1 MKVEETWTLKTRF
14 LDFTRGKK
22 IDLKEKLNM
31 NKKMVASLAAAMVL
45 GVASTSFAAS
55 NPFVDVPAK
64 HWSYDAV
71 AKLANAGIV
80 DGYGDGTFRGDK
92 TISRY
97 EMAQIVAKALAH
109 SDKATA
115 EQKASLDK
123 LSVEF
128 SEELEGLNVRV
139 TKLEKNSSTVKVS
152 GEARLQYEDF
162 SDTANGLGLR
172 TRIHLDG
179 AINDQWSYY
188 GRLQSENNLRG
199 ESGDDKV
206 TMDNAYVK
214 GQLFGTTATIGRF
227 DYIPNN
233 GLMIDSTLNGVNLEV
248 GNVLKANV
256 FYGKDNNKDAWGAD
270 EEIATNHLEV
280 TGLTLNYDASKATAL
295 TGGYYQFKNKDNDAL
310 NNGTYFGSNDNT
322 RKVWEA
328 GFNTKFSKN
337 WALNTSYGQSD
348 ADTEDK
354 AYYAEF
360 AYKGADQ
367 AEVGS
372 YGAWVSYRHL
382 EANAA
387 PKTTFDGPYA
397 FDSQADGGKGYEIG
411 ASYTPALNTLLTV
424 KYANLKPTTD
434 GSGSE
439 KSKYYLAQAE
449 FFF

>member
-1 MKVEETWTLKTRF
+1 
-14 LDFTRGKK
+14 
-22 IDLKEKLNM
+22 M
-31 NKKMVASLAAAMVL
+31 NKKLVASLAAAMVL
-45 GVASTSFAAS
+45 GVAGTSFAAA

-71 AKLANAGIV
+71 NTLAKAGIV
-80 DGYGDGTFRGDK
+80 DGYGDGTFKGDK

-97 EMAQIVAKALAH
+97 EMAQMVAKAMAK
-109 SDKATA
+109 SEKADA
-115 EQKASLDK
+115 EQKAIIDK

-128 SEELEGLNVRV
+128 ADELEGLNVRV
-139 TKLEKNSSTVKVS
+139 TKLEKNASTLKVS
-152 GEARLQYEDF
+152 GEARLQYEDI
-162 SDTANGLGLR
+162 SAENNLSNSLELR
-172 TRIHLDG
+172 TRVHLDG
-179 AINDQWSYY
+179 NINDQWSYY

-199 ESGDDKV
+199 ESGDDSV

-214 GQLFGTTATIGRF
+214 GQLLGTTATIGRF
-227 DYIPNN
+227 DYLLNN

-270 EEIATNHLEV
+270 EDTATNHLEV
-280 TGLTLNYDASKATAL
+280 TGLGLNYDASKATTL
-295 TGGYYQFKNKDNDAL
+295 TGGYYQFKNKDNDTV
-310 NNGTYFGSNDNT
+310 NNEQYFGAGSTDNR

-367 AEVGS
+367 AQVGS
-372 YGAWVSYRHL
+372 YGAWVNYRHL

-411 ASYTPALNTLLTV
+411 VSYTPVLNTVLTV
-424 KYANLKPTTD
+424 KYANLKATTD
-434 GSGSE
+434 TSSSE
-439 KSKYYLAQAE
+439 KTKYYLAQAE